1 MSDDCNRTPF
11 WQRQP
16 RLTLG
21 IQRFLQDRMEA
32 ALQDP
37 EARQALVWPTIL
49 GAPGL
54 RKRHPGGI
62 PELELLN
69 HAARMLG
76 ALGQHDPAAAWQAHL
91 AAWPDTAE
99 GGSEGWRPA
108 SSWGAWG
115 PLVSLRSGWQ
125 LAALTP
131 LSPAALAPGMTAE
144 RYPLACGVSL
154 FNHGLYHECH
164 DALEPLWTKA
174 DGELK
179 DRLQGLILLA
189 GGYHH
194 LQLHNLGG
202 LVALWEESLGRLE
215 LCGGRVGTP
224 WGEVRAEAS
233 LDLTALR
240 LDHGKRMTHGADD
253 DVIFGPLWA
262 LGRPTWELA

>member
-16 RLTLG
+16 RLPLD
-21 IQRFLQDRMEA
+21 IQRFFQARLEA

-37 EARQALVWPTIL
+37 EGRQALVWPTIL

-54 RKRHPGGI
+54 RKAHPGGVPE
-62 PELELLN
+62 PELLT

-76 ALGQHDPAAAWQAHL
+76 ALGHFDPAAAWRTQL

-99 GGSEGWRPA
+99 GGPEGWRLA
-108 SSWGAWG
+108 AAWGAWG
-115 PLVSLRSGWQ
+115 PLVSLRCGWQ

-131 LSPAALAPGMTAE
+131 LPLGG

-164 DALEPLWTKA
+164 DALEPLWA
-174 DGELK
+174 AAAGDLK
-179 DRLQGLILLA
+179 NRLQGLILLA

-194 LQLHNLGG
+194 LQLHNLSG
-202 LVALWEESLGRLE
+202 LVALWEEALGRLE
-215 LCGGRVGTP
+215 PGGGRVATP
-224 WGEVRAEAS
+224 WGEVRAETA
-233 LDLTALR
+233 LDLTARR
-240 LDHGKRMTHGADD
+240 LDHGKHVTDDADD
-253 DVIFGPLWA
+253 DAVFGPLWA
-262 LGRPTWELA
+262 LDRPTWELA